1 MSAPAA
7 AVHPPEPSESRPTI
21 LGVSTETNDAP
32 AAVLAR
38 VDELRAL
45 IKGYDAQY
53 YLEDASDIGDA
64 EYDALKDELLT
75 LEEQHPELIKADS
88 PTQTGGAAAAAD
100 EGGLA
105 AADRRDGALG
115 AVRGCHPPHAHDEP
129 RQGHHARGDPLL
141 GGPVAGAVGYR
152 ARRALALP

>member
-88 PTQTGGAAAAAD
+88 PTQTVGTAPSALFAAITHRTPMMSLD
-100 EGGLA
+100 KVTTLEEILA
-105 AADRRDGALG
+105 WAPACRSCWLLRMGRLWSASRRSTACRSL
-115 AVRGCHPPHAHDEP
+115 
-129 RQGHHARGDPLL
+129 
-141 GGPVAGAVGYR
+141 
-152 ARRALALP
+152 